1 MIGTP
6 SGDCRSRHNAEIDGI
21 AARGGDTGM
30 HGTGELR
37 PRGAGISTDS
47 EATVT
52 EDLRSGLRKGADGRR
67 SQLGAGITPHAVG
80 SEGQRHGIII
90 GRRRPKA
97 MDRREA

>member
-1 MIGTP
+1 
-6 SGDCRSRHNAEIDGI
+6 
-21 AARGGDTGM
+21 M
-30 HGTGELR
+30 HGVGELR
-37 PRGAGISTDS
+37 TRGASISTDG

-52 EDLRSGLRKGADGRR
+52 KDLRSGLRKGADRHR
-67 SQLGAGITPHAVG
+67 SQFGAGITPHAVG

>member
-1 MIGTP
+1 MTA
-6 SGDCRSRHNAEIDGI
+6 SFAWTDHEVR
-21 AARGGDTGM
+21 AALALDPGEGRGNTY
-30 HGTGELR
+30 
-37 PRGAGISTDS
+37 AGISTDS

-67 SQLGAGITPHAVG
+67 SQFGAGITPHAVG

-90 GRRRPKA
+90 GRRPPKA